1 MKDSVNKIL
10 KICILKNKLEFYPD
24 TVKKRLKA

>member
-10 KICILKNKLEFYPD
+10 KISILKNKLEFYPD